1 MASRPQRNKV
11 VAKKRR
17 DRLGPKESMAREIR
31 GQLGELYPDGATPRQ
46 LCEWIKSKGAGQAMD
61 SVYLVPTSADK
72 FYVYNVAA
80 SEKALES
87 GLFLTL
93 SARGVNE
100 FHKSDVRFVPLDNW
114 ILEHERYETLLKI
127 RLFVQFRLAKTFGTW
142 KNVVRRQKFSKAA
155 RSLEENS
162 CVLGNRHMR
171 ACYLKLQSHL
181 AKISTMGATDVLS
194 KTAHV
199 SDFLEYQIKNI
210 ERFAESFLAFRELAV
225 KLTLAASQAAFSE
238 CGFSYD
244 EYEGE
249 LAALRM
255 LKDSTAVAVKSSMSA
270 GSFMSTHQTPKK
282 LTFIEQ
288 ANKRQC
294 CIKITNFIRLVDF
307 VIRGVLFEVC

>member
-1 MASRPQRNKV
+1 MASRPPRNNL
-11 VAKKRR
+11 VARKRR
-17 DRLGPKESMAREIR
+17 QRLGPMESIGRELR
-31 GQLGELYPDGATPRQ
+31 GHLGDLGSDGGATPGQ
-46 LCEWIKSKGAGQAMD
+46 LCEWIRSKSAGGATD
-61 SVYLVPTSADK
+61 SVYLVPAAGDR
-72 FYVYNVAA
+72 FYTYKVAT

-100 FHKSDVRFVPLDNW
+100 FHKSDVRFVSLDNW

-142 KNVVRRQKFSKAA
+142 KNVVRRQKFAKAA

-171 ACYLKLQSHL
+171 VCYLKLQSHL
-181 AKISTMGATDVLS
+181 ARLSVMGATDVQS

-199 SDFLEYQIKNI
+199 SDFLDHQIKNI
-210 ERFAESFLAFRELAV
+210 ERFAESFLAFRDLAV
-225 KLTLAASQAAFSE
+225 KLTLAASQAAFTES
-238 CGFSYD
+238 GFSYD

-249 LAALRM
+249 LAALRVF
-255 LKDSTAVAVKSSMSA
+255 KDSAATAKSPMSA
-270 GSFMSTHQTPKK
+270 VSYLSTHHTPKK

-307 VIRGVLFEVC
+307 IVRGVLFEV

>member
-1 MASRPQRNKV
+1 MASRPPRNKL

-17 DRLGPKESMAREIR
+17 ERLGPKESILREMR
-31 GQLGELYPDGATPRQ
+31 GRHGDLGSDGKTPRQ
-46 LCEWIKSKGAGQAMD
+46 LCEWINSRSAGDATDD
-61 SVYLVPTSADK
+61 SVYLVPASVDR
-72 FYVYNVAA
+72 FYVYDVAT

-100 FHKSDVRFVPLDNW
+100 FHKSDVRFVSLDNW
-114 ILEHERYETLLKI
+114 ILEHERYQTLLKI

-142 KNVVRRQKFSKAA
+142 KNVVRRQKFAKAA

-171 ACYLKLQSHL
+171 VCYLKLQSHL
-181 AKISTMGATDVLS
+181 AKLSVMGATDVQS

-199 SDFLEYQIKNI
+199 SDFLEHQIKNI
-210 ERFAESFLAFRELAV
+210 ERFAENFLAFRELAV
-225 KLTLAASQAAFSE
+225 KLTLAASQAAFAES
-238 CGFSYD
+238 GFSYD

-249 LAALRM
+249 LAALRL
-255 LKDSTAVAVKSSMSA
+255 LKDSTAAPMSA
-270 GSFMSTHQTPKK
+270 ASFMSTHQTPKK

-307 VIRGVLFEVC
+307 IIRGVLIEV

>member
-1 MASRPQRNKV
+1 MASRPSRNKL

-17 DRLGPKESMAREIR
+17 PKESILREMR
-31 GQLGELYPDGATPRQ
+31 GRHGDLGSDGATPRQ
-46 LCEWIKSKGAGQAMD
+46 LCEWINSRSAAGEATTDD
-61 SVYLVPTSADK
+61 SVYLVPASADR
-72 FYVYNVAA
+72 FYVYDVAT

-100 FHKSDVRFVPLDNW
+100 FHKSDVRFVSLDNW
-114 ILEHERYETLLKI
+114 ILEHERYQTLLKI

-142 KNVVRRQKFSKAA
+142 KNVVRRQKFAKAA

-171 ACYLKLQSHL
+171 VCYLKLQSHL
-181 AKISTMGATDVLS
+181 AKLSVMGATDVQS

-199 SDFLEYQIKNI
+199 SDFLEHQIKNI
-210 ERFAESFLAFRELAV
+210 ERFAENFLAFRELAV
-225 KLTLAASQAAFSE
+225 KLTLAASQAAFAES
-238 CGFSYD
+238 GFSYD

-249 LAALRM
+249 LAALRL
-255 LKDSTAVAVKSSMSA
+255 LKDSTAAPMSA
-270 GSFMSTHQTPKK
+270 ASFMSTHQTPKK

-307 VIRGVLFEVC
+307 IIRGVLIEV